1 MSKYTP
7 KPNTYVKKIHDLTN
21 QLNEANAEL
30 NEQKNKSSGI
40 TLDEMLDNPTTALED
55 QLDESKKLVKKLR
68 EENEFY
74 EKQIESLKKDNA
86 KSKKYDELEAKFKYN
101 EDTIET
107 MKNNINELKEQKKK
121 AQDDFEKELEKVNL
135 ELSAAKCEVA
145 KINFD
150 KDLIATQS
158 QRYINKLKNKMIS
171 LGFKF
176 KTKKA

>member
-1 MSKYTP
+1 MKKQLEEKEKESKKQIEEKDKKIQELTS
-7 KPNTYVKKIHDLTN
+7 KSEKENNNYVKKIHDLTN

-74 EKQIESLKKDNA
+74 EKQIESLKKDKA

-121 AQDDFEKELEKVNL
+121 AQDDFDKELEKANL
-135 ELSAAKCEVA
+135 ELMSSSATLEDAPA
-145 KINFD
+145 P
-150 KDLIATQS
+150 
-158 QRYINKLKNKMIS
+158 R
-171 LGFKF
+171 
-176 KTKKA
+176 KAR